1 MIYSLKGTLVLAQPG
16 VAVVECGGVGYQCSI
31 SLTTLSTLPPVGSE
45 VRLYTYLAVRED
57 AVELFGF
64 YGREELECF
73 RLLTSVNGVG
83 NKLAMAV
90 LSDFTADRLSLMIAS
105 GDAKGL
111 TAAAGVGNKLA
122 QRIVLELRD
131 KVAAVGA
138 GGEDVQAA
146 AAVSKNG
153 GNLAEAA
160 AALAALG
167 YSQTDATVAL
177 RGLSEETGVEELI
190 KTGLRRLSSHAG
202 H

>member
-1 MIYSLKGTLVLAQPG
+1 MIYSVRGTLILAQPG
-16 VAVVECGGVGYQCSI
+16 TAVVECGGVGYQCSI
-31 SLTTLSTLPPVGSE
+31 SHTTLSTLPPVGSE
-45 VRLYTYLAVRED
+45 VRLFTFLAVRED

-90 LSDFTADRLSLMIAS
+90 LSDFTPDRLSLTIAS

-111 TAAAGVGNKLA
+111 TAAPGVGNKLA

-131 KVAAVGA
+131 KVAASVA
-138 GGEDVQAA
+138 GSPAA
-146 AAVSKNG
+146 QSAAEISQRAG
-153 GNLAEAA
+153 DLGEAA

-167 YSQTDATVAL
+167 YSQTEAASAL
-177 RGLSEETGVEELI
+177 RGLDESLGVEELI
-190 KTGLRRLSSHAG
+190 RQGLRKLSANG
-202 H
+202 RF